1 MIKQVTLKNGLI
13 HTYSTTK
20 HCIKQVE
27 TGEQYEEAYDAP
39 IAGFTYE
46 EAEDYTYEYKEAQ
59 REKLEQQIEN
69 LQQEDSTD
77 E

>member
-1 MIKQVTLKNGLI
+1 MIKQVTLKNGLV

-20 HCIKQVE
+20 HCIKQVK
-27 TGEQYEEAYDAP
+27 TGIQYEEAYDLP
-39 IAGFTYE
+39 SAGHTYE
-46 EAEDYTYEYKEAQ
+46 EAEDYTYEYKQSQ
-59 REKLEQQIEN
+59 REKLEQQLDN